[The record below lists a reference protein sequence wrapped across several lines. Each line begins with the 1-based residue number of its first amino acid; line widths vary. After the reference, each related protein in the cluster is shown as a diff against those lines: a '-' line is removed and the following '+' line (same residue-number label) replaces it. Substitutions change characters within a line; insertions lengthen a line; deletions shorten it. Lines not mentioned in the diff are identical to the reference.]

1 MRKQEAFTLIELL
14 VVISIIALLMAILIP
29 TIQRAKRQAKTV
41 KCQAN
46 LHQLGLA
53 VNAYAAANEGSLLP
67 VRMSVQTKNYAGFV
81 YHWTYLLRS
90 YCIDINDVLLCPMT
104 KYYPN
109 RPGPV
114 FPRDCQ
120 WYIPLKWSFE
130 ALPLPMQLSTP
141 YLHGSYGFNCWLET
155 PESIGRYSRTHPYRT
170 YIWTTSN
177 LKDAVNVPVFLDC
190 RFEYV
195 HTDLPAGSGKD
206 GISPPPLF
214 EGDWTIGRRFEAATI
229 CLDRHNGGI
238 NSLFM
243 DGSVR
248 KVGLKELWTLK
259 WHRQYNIA
267 NRWTKAGGI
276 QPSDWPQWMRKF
288 KDY

>member
-1 MRKQEAFTLIELL
+1 MRKQGAFTLIELL
-14 VVISIIALLMAILIP
+14 VVISIIALLMAILMP
-29 TIQRAKRQAKTV
+29 ALQRFKKQAKSV

-53 VNAYAAANEGSLLP
+53 VNAYAAANEGRLFP
-67 VRMSVQTKNYAGFV
+67 VRMLIQKDHHTCFV

-90 YCIDINDVLLCPMT
+90 YCVDINDVLLCPMT
-104 KYYPN
+104 KYYPDH
-109 RPGPV
+109 PGPV

-120 WYIPLKWSFE
+120 WYIPMKWSFGP
-130 ALPLPMQLSTP
+130 LPLPTQLSTP
-141 YLHGSYGFNCWLET
+141 YLYGSYGFNCWLET
-155 PESIGRYSRTHPYRT
+155 PESIAMYSRTNPYRT
-170 YIWTTSN
+170 FCWTTSN
-177 LKDAVNVPVFLDC
+177 LKDAVNVPVFFDS
-190 RFEYV
+190 RWEYF
-195 HTDLPAGSGKD
+195 HADLPAGSGDD

-214 EGDWTIGRRFEAATI
+214 EGDWTIGQRFEAAII
-229 CLDRHNGGI
+229 CLNRHDGGI

-259 WHRQYNIA
+259 WHRQYDTA
-267 NRWTKAGGI
+267 NRWTMAGGV
-276 QPSDWPQWMRKF
+276 QPSDWPNWMRKF